1 MNARFFIQIISLFCI
16 FTVALVLEIAPW
28 PNGFQSFKPAWLVL
42 VLTYWALSI
51 PEKISIGSA
60 FILGV
65 LWDLVLGSVMGVHAL
80 VLSLFMYLVAKNHL
94 MLRNLSLWQQSL
106 LVVVLV
112 FAIRICVFIIELLI
126 HNATFHWQE
135 IFGALISGLLWP
147 WVFLLLRK
155 IRLKL
160 QLSE

>member
-1 MNARFFIQIISLFCI
+1 MQTRFLVQFISLCLI
-16 FTVALVLEIAPW
+16 FIIALVMEIMPW
-28 PNGFQSFKPAWLVL
+28 PAGFQSFKPSWLVL

-51 PEKISIGSA
+51 PEKVSIGSA
-60 FILGV
+60 FVLGV

-80 VLSLFMYLVAKNHL
+80 VLSLFMYLVARNHIL
-94 MLRNLSLWQQSL
+94 LRNLSIWLQSL

-112 FAIRICVFIIELLI
+112 FGIRIGVFIVELLI

-147 WVFLLLRK
+147 WLFLLLRK